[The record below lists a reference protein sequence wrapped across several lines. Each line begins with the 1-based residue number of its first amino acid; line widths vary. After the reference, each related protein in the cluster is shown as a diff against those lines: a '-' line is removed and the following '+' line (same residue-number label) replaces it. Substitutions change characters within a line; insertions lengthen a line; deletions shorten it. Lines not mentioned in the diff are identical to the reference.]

1 MMKDGTYL
9 TIYDFTGE
17 IFAYLQDKKIKKQ
30 LFRVNRSFIFIDD
43 DGFLIRRR
51 HDGNHIK
58 IEKQKNN
65 WGLIRNLQK
74 VKKW

>member
-1 MMKDGTYL
+1 MMKDETYL

-74 VKKW
+74 VKK